1 MYDKRW
7 KQRDTCSE
15 IFTTMKNNHSFK
27 LYIKNKYVLQIHYH
41 IRYLFD
47 TYSKHIRYIFK
58 TYSIHII
65 VTVNLDPPSL
75 GSIEAC
81 TTHWIDIGSLQ
92 NRGAW
97 MKTTPGI
104 DQSKTVKRQMKIKW
118 GLNLSWSNYLLSK
131 FDHLS
136 SNFTNQ
142 TPAWKKRTFAGH
154 RLSNPPLRRGHVKS
168 KYYQFQ
174 VELFPMAWQWKRV
187 TQSDF
192 SYCI

>member
-1 MYDKRW
+1 MYDIRW

-15 IFTTMKNNHSFK
+15 IFTTMKNNHSFIYYTK
-27 LYIKNKYVLQIHYH
+27 KLQIHYH
-41 IRYLFD
+41 KRYLFD
-47 TYSKHIRYIFK
+47 TYKKHIRYIFK

-92 NRGAW
+92 NRGTW
-97 MKTTPGI
+97 MKTIPGI
-104 DQSKTVKRQMKIKW
+104 DKSKTVKREMKIIW
-118 GLNLSWSNYLLSK
+118 GLNLPWSNYLLSK

-154 RLSNPPLRRGHVKS
+154 RLSNPPLRRGHEKL
-168 KYYQFQ
+168 KYTNSRLNSSPWHDN
-174 VELFPMAWQWKRV
+174 ESA
-187 TQSDF
+187 
-192 SYCI
+192 